1 MPYRRRVKL
10 AETIER
16 WMGRVEVAL
25 AGAEGHLKEGQAAL
39 AAQEPM
45 RARAQA
51 HALLAKVP
59 GSPIGLALLADAC
72 EAGRLDAELALTLEE
87 LASRVPSRA
96 DVWVRLGRV
105 REEVDDSGDEAREA
119 YVRALTVAEGGSDAR
134 REALLAL
141 ADLDIVH
148 GDGARAEL
156 WLERV
161 ADDAS
166 PEVALRRA
174 EARLALRDVEAARRW
189 LSTFESPATDGRGAL
204 VRGRALALE
213 GREEAFPQLLRALM
227 LEAPGAADALAEALA
242 RLPSSEEIR
251 GRIRAVLA
259 SQPAGSPIRWRAAF
273 AQAEGRRD
281 AAREALREALEGGDL
296 AAARPLLD
304 AALVDRDYASLEAA
318 LRFSPAAAGAQ
329 DPALADARR
338 LPSPARVAEADGANE
353 TDALLDDLRRVT
365 SPLVRPWATQ
375 LREDLVARWVP
386 TATGSAAG
394 PAGMT
399 DWPRLLARLDR
410 QARELGDLE
419 ATTRLAE
426 LSIERSRPVRVAIVG
441 EFNAGKSTFINAVMG
456 ADVAP
461 TGVLPTTATLHHL
474 RYAPDP
480 LAKIFFFPSPTA
492 AEARDRILPVSELR
506 ATLKSLDA
514 GEVRRVEILLP
525 LSSLTQVEILDTP
538 GFNAPDPRH
547 AAAAREAFEEAD
559 FAIWLLDA
567 TQPMKKSE
575 EAVLAEARALELP
588 VQILVN
594 KSDRLQPADL
604 AKVMAMVRTALGAA
618 GLASWREPLALS
630 ARQALAGRL
639 GDEAALAA
647 SGWPAVQELLDA
659 TILGKSAA
667 LKERALRHRAA
678 RIVQRLAASAHA
690 LSTEEASREEA
701 RQRAAQGFAQRAAKL
716 DGEAEETA
724 QRLAGALAR
733 DALAWKHDLEVIVT
747 GRDADALWSDPV
759 LLRYHVDRATFHLAP
774 TLARVLAQLAGHGE
788 DGQGEAEVAAA
799 ALAGLPSARALVRT
813 FAATG
818 GRADALAPL
827 TRSAVATLTEHLF
840 ALAAQAPTPGAG
852 SGLVDELTAITA
864 ALSAR
869 A

>member
-105 REEVDDSGDEAREA
+105 REEVDESGEEAREA

-174 EARLALRDVEAARRW
+174 EARLTLGDVEAARRW
-189 LSTFESPATDGRGAL
+189 LATFESPATDGRGAL
-204 VRGRALALE
+204 ARGRAFALE

-242 RLPSSEEIR
+242 RLPSTEEIR

-281 AAREALREALEGGDL
+281 EAREALREALEGGDL

-304 AALVDRDYASLEAA
+304 AALIDRDYASLEAA
-318 LRFSPAAAGAQ
+318 LQAFPAGAQ
-329 DPALADARR
+329 DPTLADARR
-338 LPSPARVAEADGANE
+338 LPSPARAADAEGTE
-353 TDALLDDLRRVT
+353 ALLDELRLVA
-365 SPLVRPWATQ
+365 SPLVRPWAAQ
-375 LREDLVARWVP
+375 LRAELVARWVP
-386 TATGSAAG
+386 TAAGEVAG
-394 PAGMT
+394 PAAMT

-410 QARELGDLE
+410 QARDLRDLE

-480 LAKIFFFPSPTA
+480 LAKIFFFPSVTDV
-492 AEARDRILPVSELR
+492 EARDRILPVSELR

-594 KSDRLQPADL
+594 KSDRLQPPDL
-604 AKVMAMVRTALGAA
+604 AKVMAMVRTSLGAA

-639 GDEAALAA
+639 GDEGALAA

-678 RIVQRLAASAHA
+678 RVVQRLAASARA
-690 LSTEEASREEA
+690 LSLEEASREEA
-701 RQRAAQGFAQRAAKL
+701 RQRAAQAFAQRAAKL

-724 QRLAGALAR
+724 QRLAGALSR

-747 GRDADALWSDPV
+747 GRDADALRTDPV

-774 TLARVLAQLAGHGE
+774 TLALVLAQLGWEG
-788 DGQGEAEVAAA
+788 DAEVAAA
-799 ALAGLPSARALVRT
+799 ARAGLPSARTLVRT

-827 TRSAVATLTEHLF
+827 ARSAVATLTEHLF
-840 ALAAQAPTPGAG
+840 ALASQAPAAGAG
-852 SGLVDELTAITA
+852 SGLVDELTAITD

>member
-1 MPYRRRVKL
+1 
-10 AETIER
+10 
-16 WMGRVEVAL
+16 MGRVEVAL

-72 EAGRLDAELALTLEE
+72 EQGRLDAELALTLEE

-105 REEVDDSGDEAREA
+105 REDVDESGEEAREA
-119 YVRALTVAEGGSDAR
+119 YVRALTVADGGSEAR

-141 ADLDIVH
+141 ADLDILH

-174 EARLALRDVEAARRW
+174 EARLALNDVEAASRW
-189 LSTFESPATDGRGAL
+189 LATFESPVTDGRGAL
-204 VRGRALALE
+204 ARGRAFALE
-213 GREEAFPQLLRALM
+213 GRDEAFPQLLRALM
-227 LEAPGAADALAEALA
+227 LEAPGAADALADALA
-242 RLPSSEEIR
+242 RLPSSEELR
-251 GRIRAVLA
+251 ARIRAVLA
-259 SQPAGSPIRWRAAF
+259 SQRSGSPVRWRAAF

-281 AAREALREALEGGDL
+281 EAREALLEALESGDL
-296 AAARPLLD
+296 AAAKPLLD
-304 AALVDRDYASLEAA
+304 AALIDRDPRALSAA
-318 LRFSPAAAGAQ
+318 LRAFPPSAQ
-329 DPALADARR
+329 DPTLVDARR
-338 LPSPARVAEADGANE
+338 LPSPERLAEPGATE
-353 TDALLDDLRRVT
+353 ALLDELRQIA
-365 SPLVRPWATQ
+365 SPLVRPWAAQ
-375 LREDLVARWVP
+375 LRAELVARWVP
-386 TATGSAAG
+386 VASSEALAA
-394 PAGMT
+394 MT
-399 DWPRLLARLDR
+399 DWPRLLARLDA
-410 QARELGDLE
+410 QARDLRDLE

-480 LAKIFFFPSPTA
+480 LAKIFFFPSERPDG
-492 AEARDRILPVSELR
+492 EARDRILPVSELR

-575 EAVLAEARALELP
+575 EAVLAEARALDLP

-594 KSDRLQPADL
+594 KSDRLRPSDL
-604 AKVMAMVRTALGAA
+604 ETVMTMVRGALGAA

-630 ARQALAGRL
+630 ARLALAGRL
-639 GDEAALAA
+639 GDEEALAA
-647 SGWPAVQELLDA
+647 SGWASVQQLLDA

-678 RIVQRLAASAHA
+678 RIVERLASSARA
-690 LSTEEASREEA
+690 LSSEEASREEA
-701 RQRAAQGFAQRAAKL
+701 RQRAAQAFAQRAAKL
-716 DGEAEETA
+716 DGEAEATA
-724 QRLAGALAR
+724 QRLAGALSR
-733 DALAWKHDLEVIVT
+733 DALNWKHDLEVIVT
-747 GRDADALWSDPV
+747 GRDADALRTDAV

-774 TLARVLAQLAGHGE
+774 TLALVLAQLGWE
-788 DGQGEAEVAAA
+788 GEAAIADA
-799 ALAGLPSARALVRT
+799 TRDGLPCARALVRT
-813 FAATG
+813 FAITG
-818 GRADALAPL
+818 GRADELAPL
-827 TRSAVATLTEHLF
+827 ARSAVATLTEHLF
-840 ALAAQAPTPGAG
+840 TLASQASAPGVG
-852 SGLVDELTAITA
+852 SGLVDELTAITERLA
-864 ALSAR
+864 PR
-869 A
+869 V